1 MYVLA
6 DETVCFTM
14 TAAGVGDN
22 IQNSSVD
29 MFLLR
34 GCRSVRRYMQSADRR
49 VPSLGGCKSAGQLDE
64 GVYGG
69 TTLGGQFLVR
79 PCSGRSR
86 ILERGVLLQAAEGSR
101 TEACSA
107 DQSREAQKNFP
118 PLFFSYQ
125 GGLSWH
131 LRALHGKFQM

>member
-1 MYVLA
+1 
-6 DETVCFTM
+6 
-14 TAAGVGDN
+14 
-22 IQNSSVD
+22 
-29 MFLLR
+29 
-34 GCRSVRRYMQSADRR
+34 MQSADRR

-101 TEACSA
+101 TEARSA
-107 DQSREAQKNFP
+107 NQSARSAENFFAFIFQLSGWALVAPSCFARQVPDVKGLQDPGP
-118 PLFFSYQ
+118 PCASV
-125 GGLSWH
+125 SC
-131 LRALHGKFQM
+131 